1 MFSTIRYALSSKYIY
16 IYDSGVFPALAPRGG
31 SVLRVKLW
39 VSPTLWPSSHCTNN
53 CPTKGYALPQHGK
66 GRLFSISW
74 SGLEKSSV
82 MMSILV
88 FFFEMSQGL
97 RFHVTHTHIYSG
109 VKHQT
114 LRFEHQTAVKK
125 HGILDITTWCVSET
139 LRKMCFFAVAAYFT
153 FHICKGDPGESFQIR
168 LKNQPKAPIL
178 LGMFNGVN
186 SKGPSYNFD
195 AVTCWLINL

>member
-1 MFSTIRYALSSKYIY
+1 MYIDIIYILCMFSTIRYALSSKYIC
-16 IYDSGVFPALAPRGG
+16 DSGVFPALAPRGG

-97 RFHVTHTHIYSG
+97 RFHVTHTYIY
-109 VKHQT
+109 
-114 LRFEHQTAVKK
+114 
-125 HGILDITTWCVSET
+125 I
-139 LRKMCFFAVAAYFT
+139 
-153 FHICKGDPGESFQIR
+153 
-168 LKNQPKAPIL
+168 
-178 LGMFNGVN
+178 
-186 SKGPSYNFD
+186 
-195 AVTCWLINL
+195 